1 MGSRIL
7 HYRYQTVMWAKFHY
21 GIIFAFC
28 YEKRQTMKKT
38 IAGLFVLTVFISSC
52 ATIQSIVK
60 STFPYTST
68 LIVPASS
75 QTGTTFSATSSAS
88 SFDQIFTGSGSNTS
102 QISQVRMS
110 SAKIEAISPSNQNL
124 GVFKSVKVYLLNGSN
139 QVLVAS
145 RDDISASV
153 GNSVVLDIDN
163 SKFLD
168 DYVKS
173 GTVRVRMDYVL
184 QSGLSVDLSV
194 KASLGFNTSP
204 TTAN

>member
-1 MGSRIL
+1 
-7 HYRYQTVMWAKFHY
+7 
-21 GIIFAFC
+21 
-28 YEKRQTMKKT
+28 MKK
-38 IAGLFVLTVFISSC
+38 IALGLIFLTAFATSC
-52 ATIQSIVK
+52 ATLQSIVK

-75 QTGTTFSATSSAS
+75 QTGRTFSSTSSAS

-110 SAKIEAISPSNQNL
+110 TAKIEAISPSNQNL
-124 GVFKSVKVYLLNGSN
+124 GVFKSIRVYLLNGSN
-139 QVLVAS
+139 QVMVAS
-145 RDDISASV
+145 RTDVSATTGS
-153 GNSVVLDIDN
+153 SLVLDIDN

-184 QSGLSVDLSV
+184 QSGLNVDLSV
-194 KASLGFNTSP
+194 KASLGFNASP
-204 TTAN
+204 ATAN